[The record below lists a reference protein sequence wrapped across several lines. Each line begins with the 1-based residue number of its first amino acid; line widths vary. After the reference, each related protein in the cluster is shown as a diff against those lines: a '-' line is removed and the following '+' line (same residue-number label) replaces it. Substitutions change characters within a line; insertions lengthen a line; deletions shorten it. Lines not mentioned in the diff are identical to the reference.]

1 MSPGSTSESPGTNLE
16 KPAQVI
22 YFNSGEHRLFGW
34 LHAPGR
40 RARVGLVICNPFGY
54 ESVCSHRSVRKLA
67 DAAASAGVPALRF
80 DYTGTGDSSDLDPCA
95 DQIERWIEDIAAAA
109 GELQARTGVER
120 VCLLGLRLGA
130 LLAVLAVTRCPAV
143 HALVLVAPVISG
155 QRYLR
160 DLRTTLLASSI
171 GSEAHTMQ
179 PVERPETGRG
189 AAMEVSGFSLSA
201 ASIAAL
207 KTIDLATPA
216 LTGVL
221 HVADILVIDRHD
233 LPTAHAW
240 TERRV
245 SAGAR
250 ADYHR
255 IPGLIGMLMTDP
267 QFAVTPP
274 ALLQTFAEW
283 LARTRGELVEGGG
296 ADPRVE
302 SDYTSLMSMSLPG
315 EVCAGGPLTERPV
328 FLGGDTVIF
337 GVVTEPRQAELRRRA
352 VILLN
357 VGAEHHVG
365 SSRIHVSLARRWACH
380 GYTVLRL
387 DLAGLGD
394 SGTRPSRPDDEVFP
408 PGALQDVSA
417 AIDFIRSQ
425 YGIVDI
431 TLGGL
436 CSGGYHSLRA
446 AACGFAVNR
455 VLMVNPMNFFW
466 KEGMT
471 ADSLQY
477 SVDVARD
484 LAFYRERLLSL
495 NIWKRILTG
504 NLDVRRLVR
513 IVLKR
518 PLLTLDSLLRDVA
531 RRMRIPLPNDL
542 GRELEQIAARG
553 VRIVFVF
560 SRGEPGIDLLKM
572 QGGSSVKRLGES
584 CRIHII
590 NSADHIFT
598 RSGQR
603 AILESILSDE
613 LFARHQRRMT
623 PSQAHELDVTVTR
636 ARCPPS
642 S

>member
-1 MSPGSTSESPGTNLE
+1 MTL
-16 KPAQVI
+16 AQVI
-22 YFNSGEHRLFGW
+22 YFDSGEHRLFGW
-34 LHAPGR
+34 LHAPRR

-54 ESVCSHRSVRKLA
+54 EGICSHRSVRKLA

-80 DYTGTGDSSDLDPCA
+80 DYTGTGDSSDLDPHA
-95 DQIERWIEDIAAAA
+95 DQIERWIEDIGAAA

-130 LLAVLAVTRCPAV
+130 LLAAMAAARCPAV
-143 HALVLVAPVISG
+143 HALALMAPVISG

-171 GSEAHTMQ
+171 GSDANTMQ
-179 PVERPETGRG
+179 PPERSETGRG
-189 AAMEVSGFSLSA
+189 PAMEVSGFSLSA

-207 KTIDLATPA
+207 KTIDVTTPA
-216 LTGVL
+216 LTGILRVT
-221 HVADILVIDRHD
+221 DILVIDRND
-233 LPTAHAW
+233 LPTAYAW
-240 TERRV
+240 TERMA

-250 ADYHR
+250 TDYHQ

-274 ALLQTFAEW
+274 ALLQTFVQW
-283 LARTRGELVEGGG
+283 LARTRGELTDGGG
-296 ADPRVE
+296 VDPLVAHGN
-302 SDYTSLMSMSLPG
+302 TSSMSLPLPG
-315 EVCAGGPLTERPV
+315 DVCAAGHLTERPV
-328 FLGGDTVIF
+328 ALRGDTVIF

-365 SSRIHVSLARRWACH
+365 SSRIHVSLARRWAYH

-394 SGTRPSRPDDEVFP
+394 SSTRPSRPDDEVFP
-408 PGALQDVSA
+408 PSALQDVSA

-425 YGIVDI
+425 YGIADI

-446 AACGFAVNR
+446 AVAGFAVNR
-455 VLMVNPMNFFW
+455 VLVVNPMNFFW

-471 ADSLQY
+471 AESLQY

-484 LAFYRERLLSL
+484 LGFYRERLLSL
-495 NIWKRILTG
+495 TIWKRIFTG
-504 NLDVRRLVR
+504 NLDLRRLVR

-518 PLLTLDSLLRDVA
+518 PLLTLESFLRDVA
-531 RRMRIPLPNDL
+531 RRMRMPLPNDL

-553 VRIVFVF
+553 VRVVFVF

-613 LFARHQRRMT
+613 LFARNQQRGT
-623 PSQAHELDVTVTR
+623 PSKARQIDVSTSVTR

>member
-1 MSPGSTSESPGTNLE
+1 MSAGSPSQSPGTNPVELAE
-16 KPAQVI
+16 VI

-34 LHAPGR
+34 LHAPR
-40 RARVGLVICNPFGY
+40 QRARVGLVICNPFGY
-54 ESVCSHRSVRKLA
+54 EGICSHRSVRKLA

-80 DYTGTGDSSDLDPCA
+80 DYTGTGDSSDLDPHA
-95 DQIERWIEDIAAAA
+95 DQIERWIEDITAAA
-109 GELQARTGVER
+109 GELQTRTGVER

-130 LLAVLAVTRCPAV
+130 LLAALAAARCPAV
-143 HALVLVAPVISG
+143 HSLVLMAPVISG

-171 GSEAHTMQ
+171 GSNANTVQ
-179 PVERPETGRG
+179 PVERSETGH
-189 AAMEVSGFSLSA
+189 APTMEVSGFSLSA
-201 ASIAAL
+201 ASITAL
-207 KTIDLATPA
+207 KTIDLATSA
-216 LTGVL
+216 LTETL
-221 HVADILVIDRHD
+221 HVTDILVIDRND
-233 LPTAHAW
+233 LPTAYAW
-240 TERRV
+240 TERMA
-245 SAGAR
+245 SAGTR
-250 ADYHR
+250 TEYHR
-255 IPGLIGMLMTDP
+255 VPGLIGMLMTDP
-267 QFAVTPP
+267 QFAATPA
-274 ALLQTFAEW
+274 ALLQTFVEW
-283 LARTRGELVEGGG
+283 LARTRGELTDGGG
-296 ADPRVE
+296 VDPPAPQGK
-302 SDYTSLMSMSLPG
+302 TSLLSLTLPG
-315 EVCAGGPLTERPV
+315 DGSANSRLTERPI
-328 FLGGDTVIF
+328 FLRGDTVIF
-337 GVVTEPRQAELRRRA
+337 GVVTEPRQAEIRRRA

-387 DLAGLGD
+387 DLAGVGD
-394 SGTRPSRPDDEVFP
+394 SGTRPSRPEDEVFP
-408 PGALQDVSA
+408 PSALQDVSA

-446 AACGFAVNR
+446 AVAGFTVNR
-455 VLMVNPMNFFW
+455 VLIVNPMNFFW

-471 ADSLQY
+471 AESLQY

-484 LAFYRERLLSL
+484 LGFYRERLLSL
-495 NIWKRILTG
+495 TIWKRILTG

-518 PLLTLDSLLRDVA
+518 PLLTLESFLRDAA

-553 VRIVFVF
+553 VRVVFVF

-613 LFARHQRRMT
+613 LFARNQQRIT
-623 PSQAHELDVTVTR
+623 LSKACELDVST
-636 ARCPPS
+636 
-642 S
+642 